1 MDRKERNG
9 HSEFEKRKCGAVV
22 RSQRYATVQSWS
34 PRSRLRNGVLSGAAG
49 LLRKKI
55 GKEEGLRCGN
65 DQSTHVLSAPKFR
78 PSIASPMVVFR
89 ASRRTTPAASRK
101 FG

>member
-1 MDRKERNG
+1 MATLNSKKE
-9 HSEFEKRKCGAVV
+9 SAV
-22 RSQRYATVQSWS
+22 RWYAASGTPPCRAGRHAAGSATGS
-34 PRSRLRNGVLSGAAG
+34 LGGSGAAQK
-49 LLRKKI
+49 KKI
-55 GKEEGLRCGN
+55 GKEEGLRCGS
-65 DQSTHVLSAPKFR
+65 DQSTHVLSGPKLR